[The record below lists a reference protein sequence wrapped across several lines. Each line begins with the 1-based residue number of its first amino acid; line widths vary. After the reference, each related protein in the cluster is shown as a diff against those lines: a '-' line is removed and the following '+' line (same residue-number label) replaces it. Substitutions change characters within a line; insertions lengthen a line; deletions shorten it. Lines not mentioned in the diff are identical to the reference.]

1 MYLVLDK
8 NGNVFYEA
16 GSLEEAQHNCPQGHI
31 VVKQME
37 LRYVSPEVGYVDQ
50 DEEYY

>member
-16 GSLEEAQHNCPQGHI
+16 GSLEEAQYNCPPGYR
-31 VVKQME
+31 VVQQID
-37 LRYVSPEVGYVDQ
+37 LQ
-50 DEEYY
+50 